1 MVKEKS
7 MRYRLAVA
15 CALMW
20 ISLSAFAQVEVKY
33 DEAEKQTV
41 VKTPDRDPTKAPQ
54 VQLLAIKEEVAAD
67 PTAKTIAIM
76 FVAKSPE
83 YQYLKC
89 HAVSALADGKPVA
102 VGESDHD
109 GEAQKGSVVEYVTL
123 QVNLKTLNTLAKAST
138 VKFTVCNDSVQL
150 TAAEMGQFKEFY
162 EAVLP
167 LAAPPAASPAPPAS
181 AAPAVPASP
190 APAATTPAT
199 PPPSVPAP
207 AAPAPAAPAPAS
219 PAPAAPA
226 TASPVPPAAAPAAAA
241 PVAPAPASP
250 APAEK
255 PSKGTG

>member
-1 MVKEKS
+1 

-20 ISLSAFAQVEVKY
+20 ISLSAVAQVEVKY

-76 FVAKSPE
+76 FVSKSQD

-89 HAVSALADGKPVA
+89 NAVHASVDGKPMA
-102 VGESDHD
+102 VGESEHE
-109 GEAQKGSVVEYVTL
+109 GEARTGSVVEYVTL
-123 QVNLKTLNTLAKAST
+123 QVDLKTLNTLAKASA

-150 TAAEMGQFKEFY
+150 SAAEMGLFKEFY

-167 LAAPPAASPAPPAS
+167 SAAPPATSPAPPAN

-190 APAATTPAT
+190 APAVPTTAT

-207 AAPAPAAPAPAS
+207 AAPAAAAPAPAS

-226 TASPVPPAAAPAAAA
+226 TASPVPPAPAPAAAA

-255 PSKGTG
+255 PSKVNG